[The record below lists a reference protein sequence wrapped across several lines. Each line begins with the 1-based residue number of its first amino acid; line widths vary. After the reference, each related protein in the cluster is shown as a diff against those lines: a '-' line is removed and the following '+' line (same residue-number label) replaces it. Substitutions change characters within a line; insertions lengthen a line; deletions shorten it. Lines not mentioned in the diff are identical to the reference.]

1 MDDAAELLAQASVRV
16 RASRA
21 YTKGGMGED
30 SRRCHAEAVALALR
44 GLALLQP
51 GVIDVAEPLT
61 PEQVAEIAER
71 WKAQHGG

>member
-1 MDDAAELLAQASVRV
+1 MDDAAELLAQAAVRV

-21 YTKGGMGED
+21 YAKAGKGED
-30 SRRCHAEAVALALR
+30 SQRCHAEAVALALR

-51 GVIDVAEPLT
+51 EVIECSEPLS

-71 WKAQHGG
+71 WRAQHA